1 MTTSNCEFVWVRLQS
16 KWCCLTSILMLNYH
30 SLCPVRNLIQH
41 RGMKIGIR
49 ADELPTTSYKEKRD
63 DNTIIVVRDLFDVC
77 VVLEKEQRRGE
88 GVKGEL
94 YRP

>member
-1 MTTSNCEFVWVRLQS
+1 
-16 KWCCLTSILMLNYH
+16 
-30 SLCPVRNLIQH
+30 
-41 RGMKIGIR
+41 MKIGIR

-88 GVKGEL
+88 GVRGEL

>member
-1 MTTSNCEFVWVRLQS
+1 MIVVLSYPYF
-16 KWCCLTSILMLNYH
+16 
-30 SLCPVRNLIQH
+30 SLCPVRNSILH

-63 DNTIIVVRDLFDVC
+63 DNTIIFVRDLFDVC

-88 GVKGEL
+88 GVRGEL